1 MSLIFATAGVL
12 IPAALRQPYR
22 IWMTAGDLLGWI
34 NSRVILSALYF
45 ALLTPVRLLM
55 KLTGYDA
62 MNRKFDEKAATY
74 RITRSVRPA
83 SHMTHQF

>member
-1 MSLIFATAGVL
+1 MIFGAAGLL

-22 IWMTAGDLLGWI
+22 IWMTAGDLLGWV

-45 ALLTPVRLLM
+45 TLLTPVRLLM
-55 KLTGYDA
+55 KLSGYDP
-62 MNRKFDEKAATY
+62 MNRKFDEKLTTY
-74 RITRSVRPA
+74 RVARNARPA